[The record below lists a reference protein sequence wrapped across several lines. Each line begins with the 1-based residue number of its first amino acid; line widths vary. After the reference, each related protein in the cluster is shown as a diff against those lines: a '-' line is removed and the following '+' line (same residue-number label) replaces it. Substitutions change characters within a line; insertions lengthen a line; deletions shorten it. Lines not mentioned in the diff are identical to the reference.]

1 MKKVFPSLTKPS
13 KLYQTEIPLEDSIRV
28 SAETPHRFDDHLEKE
43 LNRLESELDSYEI
56 TNLNTQTKDHIAYRN
71 YLQGLALA
79 LKKSKP
85 FLSIKILRG
94 VSGWDKC
101 MNLSPLPL
109 KLSQKI
115 VQKIEKSLKSI
126 ETQTETTENLKET
139 KNFSD
144 ILQFLALSKSI
155 KKIKI
160 SRLTSKLNDIY
171 EKLKVLDIEVPSGS
185 STPEL
190 PEYDLDE
197 LKSVSPRFNFKG
209 KNLEELK
216 NGIRKDK
223 ARLLI
228 DKEVQVDAVRRQ
240 SGLNEGAIDR
250 EIEIVRKKREL
261 EMVLLENKKLIER
274 IQKLSEEKEKKD
286 EVLDKET
293 EKILKNEV
301 FDKKSFDLLKN
312 KIEVLN
318 AKCIKQQKKISSL
331 DSMLFNTKVL
341 WKTAEEKLKK
351 INKAWEIQTGASFV
365 FKSIDL
371 KKVIEDIKSSELIDK
386 DLIKNLK
393 INLEAQKDENFDNEE
408 MEKFEKSFANNEI
421 FSNRQSKIISKRV
434 SKVKNA
440 DDAVKVVG
448 SNEKTIKL
456 KEKIDEELKNN
467 DKKIKEKDEEH
478 HDKNKKSHD
487 RRKVEGRKDTGEDD
501 DFVNRLDVSRNHDN
515 LDHDQDKRQKN
526 QINIKSSHKGKT
538 ISLDSKHVINEI
550 TTDELQRNS
559 ISRTQKLKQRINLP
573 SSQSP
578 FNLLT
583 SETPDSKLQFKLKQK
598 LQKTL
603 NLNSNSSQDIT
614 LDNYEEF
621 LMNAYDIDKA
631 FILKKFI
638 DSLIQKLNPESRYSR
653 ANPQTS
659 IKLPEN
665 SIQLSQPDLKSLDPE
680 ATIPIP
686 DSYFDFL
693 EMPNKD
699 KPKQVL
705 SKIFNFEEIK
715 LLPIT
720 AKKKIN
726 ELLLKHDLNCD
737 DICEHLKR
745 VLALKYKIFGI
756 RYPLKTHHIKF
767 KST

>member
-56 TNLNTQTKDHIAYRN
+56 TNLNTPTKDHIAYRN

-101 MNLSPLPL
+101 MNFSPLPL

-341 WKTAEEKLKK
+341 WKTAEEKLKQ

-408 MEKFEKSFANNEI
+408 IEKFEKSFPNNEI

-467 DKKIKEKDEEH
+467 DKKIKEKNEEH

-487 RRKVEGRKDTGEDD
+487 RRKIEGRKDTGEDD
-501 DFVNRLDVSRNHDN
+501 DFVNRLDVSRDHDN
-515 LDHDQDKRQKN
+515 LDHYQDKRQKN

-538 ISLDSKHVINEI
+538 ISLDSKHAINEI

-603 NLNSNSSQDIT
+603 NLNSSQDIT

-638 DSLIQKLNPESRYSR
+638 DSLIQKLNPKSRYSR
-653 ANPQTS
+653 ANPQTI

>member
-56 TNLNTQTKDHIAYRN
+56 TNLNTPTKDHIAYRN

-101 MNLSPLPL
+101 MNFSPLPL

-341 WKTAEEKLKK
+341 WKTAEEKLKQ

-408 MEKFEKSFANNEI
+408 IEKFEKSFPNNEI

-467 DKKIKEKDEEH
+467 DKKIKEKNEEH

-487 RRKVEGRKDTGEDD
+487 RRKIEGRKDTGEDD
-501 DFVNRLDVSRNHDN
+501 DFVNRLDVSRDHDN
-515 LDHDQDKRQKN
+515 LDHYQDKRQKN
-526 QINIKSSHKGKT
+526 QINIKSSHTGKT
-538 ISLDSKHVINEI
+538 ISLDSKHAINEI

-603 NLNSNSSQDIT
+603 NLNSSQDIT

-638 DSLIQKLNPESRYSR
+638 DSLIQKLNPKSRYSR
-653 ANPQTS
+653 ANPQTI

>member
-56 TNLNTQTKDHIAYRN
+56 TNLNTPTKDHIAYRN

-101 MNLSPLPL
+101 MNFSPLPL

-341 WKTAEEKLKK
+341 WKTAEEKLKQ

-408 MEKFEKSFANNEI
+408 IEKFEKSFPNNEI

-467 DKKIKEKDEEH
+467 DKKIKEKNEEH

-487 RRKVEGRKDTGEDD
+487 RRKIEGRKDTGEDD
-501 DFVNRLDVSRNHDN
+501 DF
-515 LDHDQDKRQKN
+515 
-526 QINIKSSHKGKT
+526 
-538 ISLDSKHVINEI
+538 
-550 TTDELQRNS
+550 
-559 ISRTQKLKQRINLP
+559 
-573 SSQSP
+573 
-578 FNLLT
+578 
-583 SETPDSKLQFKLKQK
+583 
-598 LQKTL
+598 
-603 NLNSNSSQDIT
+603 
-614 LDNYEEF
+614 Y
-621 LMNAYDIDKA
+621 
-631 FILKKFI
+631 
-638 DSLIQKLNPESRYSR
+638 
-653 ANPQTS
+653 
-659 IKLPEN
+659 
-665 SIQLSQPDLKSLDPE
+665 
-680 ATIPIP
+680 
-686 DSYFDFL
+686 
-693 EMPNKD
+693 
-699 KPKQVL
+699 
-705 SKIFNFEEIK
+705 
-715 LLPIT
+715 
-720 AKKKIN
+720 
-726 ELLLKHDLNCD
+726 
-737 DICEHLKR
+737 
-745 VLALKYKIFGI
+745 
-756 RYPLKTHHIKF
+756 
-767 KST
+767 